1 MKHIDEYRDGHLARA
16 MSTTIAREAVASR
29 HYQFMEFCGGHT
41 HAISRYGIEDLLP
54 ANVRMVHGPGCPVC
68 VLPIGRIDDAIALAM
83 RPEVT
88 LCTYADLMRVP
99 ASAGANLLKA
109 KAAGADIR
117 MVYSTLDA
125 IRIAETEPGRQVVFF
140 AIGFETTTPPTAL
153 AIKLA
158 RRKHLGNFSV
168 FCNHVLTPPAIRAIL
183 DTPGSRPGSSGV
195 RVDGFIGPAHVSAV
209 TGTTP
214 YESLAAEFAKPV
226 VVAGFEPLDVVQA
239 ILMLVRQINQGR
251 HEVENQYIRLVTT
264 RGNRI
269 AQSEMADVF
278 ELRPSFEW
286 RGLGELPLSA
296 LRIRGEYAE
305 LDAERRFAVQTV
317 AAADNPACECGDVLR
332 GLTKPADCKLFGTL
346 CSPETPM
353 GSCMVSPEGA
363 CAAHWTYGRF
373 RDRVRAGPGRDVMR
387 QSVT

>member
-1 MKHIDEYRDGHLARA
+1 MKHIDEYRDGRLARA
-16 MSTTIAREAVASR
+16 MSATIAREAEAGR

-54 ANVRMVHGPGCPVC
+54 PNVRMVHGPGCPVC
-68 VLPIGRIDDAIALAM
+68 VLPAGRIDHAITLAM
-83 RPEVT
+83 QPGVT

-99 ASAGANLLKA
+99 ASAGATLLKA
-109 KAAGADIR
+109 KAAGADVR

-125 IRIAETEPGRQVVFF
+125 IRIAETETERQIVFF

-153 AIKLA
+153 AVKLA
-158 RRKHLGNFSV
+158 RKKGLKNFSV
-168 FCNHVLTPPAIRAIL
+168 FCNHVLTPPAMRAIL
-183 DTPGSRPGSSGV
+183 DSPDSRAV
-195 RVDGFIGPAHVSAV
+195 RVDGFVGPSHVSAV

-214 YESLAAEFAKPV
+214 YAGLAAEFAKPV

-239 ILMLVRQINQGR
+239 VLMLVRQVNAGR
-251 HEVENQYIRLVTT
+251 HDVENQYSRLVTEG
-264 RGNRI
+264 GNRI
-269 AQSEMADVF
+269 AQRETADVF
-278 ELRPSFEW
+278 ELRASFEW

-296 LRIRGEYAE
+296 LRLRGAYAD
-305 LDAERRFAVQTV
+305 LDAERRFVVTTV
-317 AAADNPACECGDVLR
+317 AARDNPACECGDVLR

-373 RDRVRAGPGRDVMR
+373 RDRAKAGASLGAG
-387 QSVT
+387 